1 MNYISL
7 IFSIFFVDEYS
18 KLDGEWSIQL
28 RGSEKPH
35 NTLLNAQIYCS
46 KDPNCFGV
54 MVSTSSGSAFSNR
67 FPIIAINAENGIR
80 DDRWYI
86 YKKLNC
92 LGSFL

>member
-1 MNYISL
+1 MNELYFPNL
-7 IFSIFFVDEYS
+7 FYLFVDEYS

-67 FPIIAINAENGIR
+67 FPIIATIKNDGE
-80 DDRWYI
+80 WYI
-86 YKKLNC
+86 YRKLNY

>member
-18 KLDGEWSIQL
+18 KLDGEWSIL
-28 RGSEKPH
+28 DGESGGSEKPH

-54 MVSTSSGSAFSNR
+54 MVSTSYGSAFSNR
-67 FPIIAINAENGIR
+67 FPIIATIKNDGER
-80 DDRWYI
+80 YI